1 MNHTQP
7 VILLEH
13 QRPEDPENFQ
23 DVVNAPLSAN
33 LTTPYISAVLKSQQI
48 PVETLD
54 ANLLDLSVD
63 DTLEELAKRQPKLLG
78 VHTIYLWDKT
88 AEVFEMLSRLSKILP
103 DTHINLFGFYPT
115 FSYEKILQQFPF
127 IDSVTMGEP
136 EYTFLELSK
145 AISDNTLNPNLSA
158 IDSLAFGPKD
168 ASNGH
173 KIIINKQRPLISD
186 LNLNIDLDG
195 LPFPDRGD
203 LEQRKKRKV
212 ATFVLGSRGCY
223 NHCTF
228 CYINPY
234 YANRTHAA
242 NGTDAQDSTST
253 STWRGRSAENI
264 FLEIQELYTGH
275 GIRYI
280 YFADANFFGPGRQ
293 GQHRALRLADLII
306 KNNLDIR
313 FGLECRAND
322 VEAKEESLSRLV
334 QAGLREVFL
343 GLESGSQ
350 RVLDRFK
357 KGLTTETNE
366 RAINLLRR
374 YGIEPSLGFIM
385 FHPDAHLSDIRKNF
399 EFLKQTRLLRTPA
412 VTSHILHHGQTF
424 FRGTP
429 DFHQSVQSP
438 GATLEPFTGYEAFC
452 GLTDPG
458 VAAFSEVATGL
469 CRAVLDML
477 GPEDADVCNANVT
490 SGRLVVLNSA
500 IISAYD
506 RLLAL
511 FEDAGTQ
518 AVDVATKDARR
529 LCGEILSDI
538 NHAYEPAG
546 GNSHR

>member
-1 MNHTQP
+1 LNYTPP

-13 QRPEDPENFQ
+13 PRPRDPGRFQ

-33 LTTPYISAVLKSQQI
+33 LTIPYISAVLKSQEI

-63 DTLEELAKRQPKLLG
+63 DSLEELAKRQPKLLG
-78 VHTIYLWDKT
+78 VHMVYLWDKT

-115 FSYEKILQQFPF
+115 FLYEKILQQFPF

-145 AISDNTLNPNLSA
+145 TIFKDTDNTLNPNLST
-158 IDSLAFGPKD
+158 IDGLAFMPKD

-186 LNLNIDLDG
+186 VDMDG

-203 LEQRKKRKV
+203 MERRKKRSV
-212 ATFVLGSRGCY
+212 TTYVLGSRGCY

-234 YANRTHAA
+234 YANRTDAA
-242 NGTDAQDSTST
+242 NETDAQDSTSTSTST

-264 FLEIQELYTGH
+264 FQEIHELYTGL

-293 GQHRALRLADLII
+293 GKRRALQLADLMI
-306 KNNLDIR
+306 KNKLDIT

-322 VEAKEESLSRLV
+322 VEEESLSELV
-334 QAGLREVFL
+334 RAGLREVFL

-357 KGLTTETNE
+357 KGLNTETNE
-366 RAINLLRR
+366 RAVKLLRR
-374 YGIEPSLGFIM
+374 YDIEPSLGFIM

-399 EFLKQTRLLRTPA
+399 EFLKRTRLLRTPA
-412 VTSHILHHGQTF
+412 VTAHILHHGQTF

-438 GATLEPFTGYEAFC
+438 GTTLEPFTGYEAFC

-477 GPEDADVCNANVT
+477 GPEDADVCNADTTN
-490 SGRLVVLNSA
+490 GRLVVLNSA

-506 RLLAL
+506 SILTL
-511 FEDAGTQ
+511 FEDANVQ
-518 AVDVATKDARR
+518 VIDATSQHARH
-529 LCGEILSDI
+529 LYTEILNDM
-538 NHAYEPAG
+538 NHAYEATG
-546 GNSHR
+546 KNG

>member
-1 MNHTQP
+1 MSKPSYTNP
-7 VILLEH
+7 VVLLEH
-13 QRPEDPENFQ
+13 PRPEDPESFQ

-33 LTTPYISAVLKSQQI
+33 LMTPYISAVLKSQQI

-54 ANLLDLSVD
+54 ANLLDLSMD

-78 VHTIYLWDKT
+78 VHMVYLWDKT
-88 AEVFEMLSRLSKILP
+88 AEVFEMLSRLSEILP

-115 FSYEKILQQFPF
+115 FSYRKILQQFPF

-145 AISDNTLNPNLSA
+145 VISGNTLNPNLSA
-158 IDSLAFGPKD
+158 IDGLAFRPKD

-173 KIIINKQRPLISD
+173 EIVTNRQRPLISD
-186 LNLNIDLDG
+186 LDLDIDLDG
-195 LPFPDRGD
+195 LPFPDRSD
-203 LEQRKKRKV
+203 MEQRKKRRV
-212 ATFVLGSRGCY
+212 TTYVLGSRGCY

-234 YANRTHAA
+234 YANMDNGA
-242 NGTDAQDSTST
+242 NGTDAQNSTSI
-253 STWRGRSAENI
+253 WRGRSAENV
-264 FLEIQELYTGH
+264 FEEILELYTEH
-275 GIRYI
+275 GIRYL

-293 GQHRALRLADLII
+293 GKRRALQLADLMI
-306 KNNLDIR
+306 KNKLDIT

-322 VEAKEESLSRLV
+322 VEEESLSRLV

-343 GLESGSQ
+343 GVESGSQ

-357 KGLTTETNE
+357 KNLTTETNE
-366 RAINLLRR
+366 RAVKLLRR

-385 FHPDAHLSDIRKNF
+385 FHPDARLGDIRNNF
-399 EFLKQTRLLRTPA
+399 EFLKRTELLRTPA
-412 VTSHILHHGQTF
+412 VTAHILHHGQTF

-429 DFHQSVQSP
+429 DFHQSVERP
-438 GATLEPFTGYEAFC
+438 GTTLEPFTGYEAFC
-452 GLTDPG
+452 GVTDAG
-458 VAAFSEVATGL
+458 VAAFAEVAAEL

-477 GPEDADVCNANVT
+477 GLEDADVCNADVT
-490 SGRLVVLNSA
+490 GGRLVDLNRA
-500 IISAYD
+500 IISGYD

-518 AVDVATKDARR
+518 AADAATKDARL
-529 LCGEILSDI
+529 LCREILSDI
-538 NHAYEPAG
+538 SHAYEPAG
-546 GNSHR
+546 GNSYR

>member
-13 QRPEDPENFQ
+13 PRPEDPENFQ

-54 ANLLDLSVD
+54 ANLLDWSIEE
-63 DTLEELAKRQPKLLG
+63 TLAELEKRQPKLLG

-88 AEVFEMLSRLSKILP
+88 AEAFEMLSWLSKILP
-103 DTHINLFGFYPT
+103 GTHINLFGFYPT

-145 AISDNTLNPNLSA
+145 AISDNTLNPNLFT
-158 IDSLAFGPKD
+158 IDGLAFGPKD

-173 KIIINKQRPLISD
+173 KIVINKQRPLIS
-186 LNLNIDLDG
+186 DLDG

-234 YANRTHAA
+234 YANRTNAA

-253 STWRGRSAENI
+253 FTSTWRGRSAENI
-264 FLEIQELYTGH
+264 FQEIQELYTDH

-293 GQHRALRLADLII
+293 GQHRALQLADFII
-306 KNNLDIR
+306 KNKLDIT

-322 VEAKEESLSRLV
+322 VKTESLPRLV

-343 GLESGSQ
+343 GMESGSQ

-357 KGLTTETNE
+357 KKLTTEANE
-366 RAINLLRR
+366 RAVKLLRR
-374 YGIEPSLGFIM
+374 YDIEPSLGFIM
-385 FHPDAHLSDIRKNF
+385 FHPDAHLSDIRENF
-399 EFLKQTRLLRTPA
+399 EFLKRTELLRAPA
-412 VTSHILHHGQTF
+412 VTAHILHHGQTF

-438 GATLEPFTGYEAFC
+438 GTTLEPFSGYEAFC

-458 VAAFSEVATGL
+458 IAAFSEVATGL

-529 LCGEILSDI
+529 LCGEILNDI

-546 GNSHR
+546 GSSHR